1 MYIEE
6 AVGLEEKDW
15 RECGS
20 GKENKTEHI
29 WIADRTRLGPRALL
43 SI

>member
-15 RECGS
+15 RGCGR
-20 GKENKTEHI
+20 ENRTEHI
-29 WIADRTRLGPRALL
+29 WIADRTRLGPRSPL